1 MSAGHITEHFVPLLI
16 RLATGDWFTSRTSAC
31 GLFGS
36 AYARTEDQKLRA
48 ELRAHF
54 KKLAEDETPMVRRS
68 AGNAMKVMFFFNHQ
82 IDCWWFVLPYFSY
95 L

>member
-68 AGNAMKVMFFFNHQ
+68 AGNAMKVMSLIMKLTAGGLSYLN
-82 IDCWWFVLPYFSY
+82 YFSY
-95 L
+95 